1 MISLTALEVQG
12 VTAALNAIF
21 IVFLRV
27 APVIALLP
35 GFGGQSLSVRFKLM
49 IAAMLSLVIAGFVD
63 TTAHNSASITDY
75 LSEMV
80 TGLLIGLGF
89 RFFVWALQIA
99 GSIAA
104 QTASLAQLFGSVGAD
119 PMPVISHLLQVA
131 GAALFVILDL
141 HIKSIAFLVSTYDL
155 IPVGTYPNPADFGAW
170 GSSQA
175 SHTFKLAFGLAAPFV
190 ALAIIYN
197 LTMGAINK
205 AMPQLMVAFVGA
217 PLITLGSL
225 FVIFLS
231 TPIILSAWT
240 SALDTFLSNPFT
252 TP

>member
-1 MISLTALEVQG
+1 MISLAAG
-12 VTAALNAIF
+12 DVTEIYDYLHAVFVI
-21 IVFLRV
+21 FLRV
-27 APVIALLP
+27 TPVVALLP
-35 GFGGQSLSVRFKLM
+35 GFGAQSLSMRFKLM
-49 IAAMLSLVIAGFVD
+49 IVAALSMVIVNFIDLEGISSFDVS
-63 TTAHNSASITDY
+63 NY
-75 LSEMV
+75 FSEIV

-119 PMPVISHLLQVA
+119 PMPVVSHLLQIA
-131 GAALFVILDL
+131 GAALFVIMDL
-141 HIKSIAFLVSTYDL
+141 HLKSIMFLVSTYQL
-155 IPVGTYPNPADFGAW
+155 LPPGAYPSPAAFGEWGTD
-170 GSSQA
+170 QI

-190 ALAIIYN
+190 ALALMYN

-225 FVIFLS
+225 VMILLS
-231 TPIILSAWT
+231 APIMLSAWAT
-240 SALDTFLSNPFT
+240 ALDTFITNPFLGR
-252 TP
+252 